1 MRSSRSWWSAVLAL
15 VILAGILWAW
25 RSRTAGA
32 AAASAAGGQA
42 ARPLAVTVAAVEQRD
57 LPVYLEGLGAV
68 VANRT
73 VTIRTQVD
81 GRLDQVLFREGQAVR
96 AGQVLAQIDPRP
108 YQIQL
113 LQAQGAQ
120 ARDQAQLDNAR
131 LTVKRDQQLIADH
144 LIAPQQLDTD
154 QAAAAQLEG
163 VVRIDEA
170 ALQSARLALD
180 YARVTS
186 PIDGVTGVR
195 LVDQGNFVRASDA
208 GGLVVITELDPVAV
222 IFSLP
227 QDDLLRV
234 SAQMGQGDLPVEA
247 FARDGTTLLGTGKLA
262 LIDNQIN
269 QATSTLRLKATL
281 PNPQHRLWPN
291 QFVKARLRL
300 STRRGALVIPA
311 SAVQRGP
318 SGPFVYVVDQGQ
330 VAAVRPVQVTPP
342 QGDLAIVESGLA
354 AGERVVADGQ
364 DQLRPGAKVAPREA
378 ASPATAASPAAAAA
392 VVERGGG
399 TRDAPR

>member
-1 MRSSRSWWSAVLAL
+1 
-15 VILAGILWAW
+15 
-25 RSRTAGA
+25 
-32 AAASAAGGQA
+32 
-42 ARPLAVTVAAVEQRD
+42 
-57 LPVYLEGLGAV
+57 
-68 VANRT
+68 

-81 GRLDQVLFREGQAVR
+81 GRLDQVLFKEGQAVR

-113 LQAQGAQ
+113 LQAEGAL

-131 LTVKRDQQLIADH
+131 LNVARDRQLIADK

-163 VVRIDEA
+163 VVRIDQA
-170 ALQSARLALD
+170 AIQSARLNLD
-180 YARVTS
+180 FARITS

-195 LVDQGNFVRASDA
+195 LVDQGNFVRATDA
-208 GGLVVITELDPVAV
+208 GGLVVVTELDPVAV

-234 SAQMGQGDLPVEA
+234 SGQMSLSELPVEA

-262 LIDNQIN
+262 VIDNQIN
-269 QATSTLRLKATL
+269 QATSTLRLKATM
-281 PNPQHRLWPN
+281 PNPKRLLWPN
-291 QFVKARLRL
+291 QFVKARLLL
-300 STRRGALVIPA
+300 STRRGALVIPT

-318 SGPFVYVVDQGQ
+318 SGTFVYVVDQAQ
-330 VAAVRPVQVTPP
+330 VVAVRPVQVAPP
-342 QGDLAIVESGLA
+342 QGELSVVEKGLE

-364 DQLRPGAKVAPREA
+364 DQLRPGSKVAPRDPGQATGAPGGQKPPE
-378 ASPATAASPAAAAA
+378 PA
-392 VVERGGG
+392 R
-399 TRDAPR
+399 

>member
-1 MRSSRSWWSAVLAL
+1 V
-15 VILAGILWAW
+15 
-25 RSRTAGA
+25 
-32 AAASAAGGQA
+32 
-42 ARPLAVTVAAVEQRD
+42 VAATVEQRD
-57 LPVYLEGLGAV
+57 VPVYLEGLGAV

-73 VTIRTQVD
+73 VTIRSQVD
-81 GRLDQVLFREGQAVR
+81 GRLDQVLFKEGHAVR

-113 LQAQGAQ
+113 LQAEGAM

-131 LTVKRDQQLIADH
+131 LTVGRDRQLIADK

-154 QAAAAQLEG
+154 QAVANQLEG
-163 VVRIDEA
+163 VVRIDQA
-170 ALQSARLALD
+170 AIQSARLSLD

-195 LVDQGNFVRASDA
+195 LVDPGNFVRASDP
-208 GGLVVITELDPVAV
+208 GGLVVVTELDPVAV

-234 SAQMGQGDLPVEA
+234 SGQMGLAELPVEA

-281 PNPQHRLWPN
+281 PNPKRLLWPN
-291 QFVKARLRL
+291 QFVKARLLL
-300 STRRGALVIPA
+300 STRRGALVIPTT
-311 SAVQRGP
+311 AVQRGP
-318 SGPFVYVVDQGQ
+318 AGTFVYVIDQEQ
-330 VAAVRPVQVTPP
+330 VVAVRPVQVAPP
-342 QGDLAIVESGLA
+342 QGELAVVEKGLE

-364 DQLRPGAKVAPREA
+364 DQLRPGNKVAPRDPTGA
-378 ASPATAASPAAAAA
+378 GGG
-392 VVERGGG
+392 ERGAKKPD
-399 TRDAPR
+399 DARR